1 MSTPS
6 NNENKDNENKDK
18 KNIKK
23 KVNIKQKKI
32 QETTTIDV
40 NDVNDVNV
48 NNDVNDNN
56 DVNNDNVIVNIITLA
71 TDKKDKTDKEKI
83 PKKTIVRGGK
93 KIKKA
98 DDTNYLRLPED
109 IKTGVIDYSDSITV
123 NKQLN
128 NNIIILQNK
137 IKAMHQILWENEHMD
152 GEEAL
157 NEIMTFIFLKYLGKF
172 ISDKDEPNKV
182 DILNPKYTKQL
193 TDTYDNEEQH
203 NLYNKAV
210 NYIKDFK
217 SILKDLDDGAKTG
230 AILGSKGCSKGNKE
244 DLQYNE
250 NALTKEIINNV
261 IEQDDCFKIITKL
274 LALHPTTKVLCA
286 GKANL
291 LTINNFNTFA
301 HLIKH
306 INSPCFDDS
315 NEIED
320 LIGEIYEYFL
330 NKYNK
335 KKSALGQFFTPRMLM
350 SITIKFK
357 FNRINEIIKDIANPI
372 FADKCMGTGG
382 WLVKLYN
389 MFKSANN
396 TNNDTN
402 DDTNTNNTNTN
413 NTNDDNVPETNKNK
427 YKLHT
432 DILLHG
438 REFKS
443 NTYQYGII
451 NLISTI
457 GCYPHKPASG
467 CSLTNIEDKSVL
479 QLNVVISNPPFKGK
493 YEYVRLKTD
502 YNNNK
507 YIKDKHN
514 KDIKR
519 EGFNTA
525 SFEDIYF
532 LEDEDNTPLQFLQL
546 YIHTLADNGICMI
559 VLPYGEL
566 FFKDGKS
573 NIIRKNL
580 LDKIDI
586 TDIILCPCGIFTHTN
601 VKVCMLIFEKN
612 KTGTKAIKFSKF
624 NFDKTEQILQ
634 SVTHITTVSKKD
646 ILLEPICSF
655 YHMDYLH
662 DPYVNK
668 MQLLTDKF
676 EWIPFGDIF
685 ELIKGEIPSGKVE
698 EIEDGVYPFIT
709 TSIEK
714 DWKYINSYTNIG
726 PTVFIAELDGGNNI
740 PIRYTDKNNSHSD
753 LMLKLSIKHNTNY
766 TNKINTKYIYHY
778 LLTIQKHIT
787 CEYERGSSFPRL
799 DVKNFN
805 RMKIPIPPMEIQ
817 LHIIK
822 QMDGAN
828 GKITGLQNI
837 VDIMKFTD
845 IPLRFQIGLDFSL
858 NMAEWIPFGDI
869 FELIK
874 GEIPSGKVEEIEDG
888 VYPFI
893 TTSIEKDWKYINSY
907 TNIGPTVFIAEL
919 DGGNNIP
926 IRYTDKNNSH
936 SDLMLKL
943 SIKHNTNYTN
953 KINTKYIYHYLLTIQ
968 KHITCEYE
976 RGSSFPRLDV
986 KNFNRMKI
994 PILPL
999 ERQNYIINTINNLEI
1014 VINRW
1019 EHDIAELKKEDILNF
1034 TAYLV
1039 SAHNKLYTKE
1049 PN

>member
-6 NNENKDNENKDK
+6 DNKDNKDNKDK
-18 KNIKK
+18 QPIKK
-23 KVNIKQKKI
+23 KVNIKQNKI
-32 QETTTIDV
+32 PVIP
-40 NDVNDVNV
+40 V
-48 NNDVNDNN
+48 NNANDTTE
-56 DVNNDNVIVNIITLA
+56 IIILA
-71 TDKKDKTDKEKI
+71 TDKKDKNDKEEI

-109 IKTGVIDYSDSITV
+109 INTGVIDYSASITV

-182 DILNPKYTKQL
+182 DILNPKYTIKL
-193 TDTYDNEEQH
+193 TDTYDNEDQH

-217 SILKDLDDGAKTG
+217 FISKDLDDSVKAGE
-230 AILGSKGCSKGNKE
+230 ILGSKVCSKGKKE
-244 DLQYNE
+244 ELQYIA
-250 NALTKEIINNV
+250 NAKTDEIINNK
-261 IEQDDCFKIITKL
+261 IDKPHCFKIIKNL
-274 LALHPTTKVLCA
+274 LSLHPTTEDLFTDKT
-286 GKANL
+286 NL
-291 LTINNFNTFA
+291 LTINNINTFA

-335 KKSALGQFFTPRMLM
+335 KKSALGQLFTPRMLM
-350 SITIKFK
+350 YITIKYK
-357 FNRINEIIKDIANPI
+357 FNRINDIIKDIAKPI
-372 FADKCMGTGG
+372 IADKCMGTGG
-382 WLVKLYN
+382 WLVTLYN

-396 TNNDTN
+396 
-402 DDTNTNNTNTN
+402 NTNNN
-413 NTNDDNVPETNKNK
+413 NDNINNNDNDVPDTNKNK

-438 REFKS
+438 REYKS

-467 CSLTNIEDKSVL
+467 CSLTNIEDISVL

-493 YEYVRLKTD
+493 YEYERLKTD

-507 YIKDKHN
+507 
-514 KDIKR
+514 R
-519 EGFNTA
+519 EGFNNA
-525 SFEDIYF
+525 VFEDIYF
-532 LEDEDNTPLQFLQL
+532 LKDEDNTPLQFLQL
-546 YIHTLADNGICMI
+546 YIYTLADNGICMI

-586 TDIILCPCGIFTHTN
+586 TDIILCPCGIFTHTD

-634 SVTHITTVSKKD
+634 SVTHITTVSKQD

-676 EWIPFGDIF
+676 EWVPFGDLF
-685 ELIKGEIPSGKVE
+685 DLIKGELQSSKVE
-698 EIEDGVYPFIT
+698 EIDDGIISTEDNNVILMTGA
-709 TSIEK
+709 K
-714 DWKYINSYTNIG
+714 DGTWKRINKQHNSYCEGEN
-726 PTVFIAELDGGNNI
+726 VFISENGNGNSR
-740 PIRYTDKNNSHSD
+740 PVKYYNGKCNYSNLLSLLKTKEQYTDK
-753 LMLKLSIKHNTNY
+753 
-766 TNKINTKYIYHY
+766 INIKYIYHY
-778 LLTIQKHIT
+778 LKSIQTHIET
-787 CEYERGSSFPRL
+787 EYQKGSCNQS
-799 DVKNFN
+799 
-805 RMKIPIPPMEIQ
+805 
-817 LHIIK
+817 
-822 QMDGAN
+822 
-828 GKITGLQNI
+828 
-837 VDIMKFTD
+837 
-845 IPLRFQIGLDFSL
+845 
-858 NMAEWIPFGDI
+858 
-869 FELIK
+869 
-874 GEIPSGKVEEIEDG
+874 
-888 VYPFI
+888 
-893 TTSIEKDWKYINSY
+893 
-907 TNIGPTVFIAEL
+907 
-919 DGGNNIP
+919 
-926 IRYTDKNNSH
+926 
-936 SDLMLKL
+936 
-943 SIKHNTNYTN
+943 
-953 KINTKYIYHYLLTIQ
+953 
-968 KHITCEYE
+968 
-976 RGSSFPRLDV
+976 LDV

-999 ERQNYIINTINNLEI
+999 ERQDYIINTINNLEI

-1019 EHDIAELKKEDILNF
+1019 DNDIAELKKEDILNF

-1039 SAHNKLYTKE
+1039 SAHNKL
-1049 PN
+1049 